1 MSNDIQVTAQMNPI
15 GGGLFNFGSFNEAM
29 HAAQV
34 LSQSSIVPIAYR
46 AYVEKK
52 SFGKGTGQYD
62 ENPNA
67 AANCLVALNMANRMG
82 ADPLMIMQ
90 NLYIIEGRPAWSS
103 QFIIAA
109 INSCGRF
116 TALRFE
122 ITKGDK
128 KDVTYQ
134 VAEWK
139 NKEKTM
145 VNKTESINE
154 MSCIAWA
161 TEKSTGERIESSPI
175 TMELAIKEG
184 WYQKSG
190 SKWQTMP
197 EQMLRY
203 RAAAFF
209 GRIYAPELLMGIQT
223 KEEIDDVSETK
234 DVTANRAK
242 SDIGASINSLLE
254 TLPDVPEEPIAPNY
268 DITSLLAKIDGMQTL
283 KDTLDVA
290 EEINQA
296 KNSRATVLQPEDL
309 KIMQIAWTAKKK
321 QVVTAT
327 EYQNIMQQVNDCQ
340 DLESADRLK
349 SVIDDKASDF
359 GDAAQSLYD
368 KLELVTEEIGAQG

>member
-1 MSNDIQVTAQMNPI
+1 MNDNMQIAAQINPT

-34 LSQSSIVPIAYR
+34 LSQSSIVPTAYR

-128 KDVTYQ
+128 KEVSYQ
-134 VAEWK
+134 IAEWK

-145 VNKTESINE
+145 VNKTESIDE

-223 KEEIDDVSETK
+223 KEEIDDIT
-234 DVTANRAK
+234 DVTATAIK
-242 SDIGASINSLLE
+242 SPADVGASINSLLE
-254 TLPDVPEEPIAPNY
+254 TIPDEPAIPNY
-268 DITSLLAKIDGMQTL
+268 DISSLMTGIKNIQNADDADRVVGQIK
-283 KDTLDVA
+283 
-290 EEINQA
+290 QA
-296 KNSRATVLQPEDL
+296 KESQYTVLQPEDL
-309 KIMQIAWTAKKK
+309 KTLQIAFTAKK
-321 QVVTAT
+321 A
-327 EYQNIMQQVNDCQ
+327 E
-340 DLESADRLK
+340 L
-349 SVIDDKASDF
+349 
-359 GDAAQSLYD
+359 DAAIESD
-368 KLELVTEEIGAQG
+368 HA

>member
-1 MSNDIQVTAQMNPI
+1 MNDNMQIAAQMNPT

-34 LSQSSIVPIAYR
+34 LSQSSIVPTAYR

-67 AANCLVALNMANRMG
+67 ASNCLVALNMANRMG

-122 ITKGDK
+122 ITKGIK
-128 KDVTYQ
+128 KDITYQ

-145 VNKTESINE
+145 VNKTESIDE

-223 KEEIDDVSETK
+223 KEEIDDISEPK
-234 DVTANRAK
+234 NVTANRATT
-242 SDIGASINSLLE
+242 DISASINSLLE
-254 TLPDVPEEPIAPNY
+254 TIPDEPAIEYYNVSKILA
-268 DITSLLAKIDGMQTL
+268 DINDMDSKELTKKAGIEFAKLL
-283 KDTLDVA
+283 
-290 EEINQA
+290 NQA
-296 KNSRATVLQPEDL
+296 GVFITDIDVDAVREALTKKNAEL
-309 KIMQIAWTAKKK
+309 
-321 QVVTAT
+321 
-327 EYQNIMQQVNDCQ
+327 
-340 DLESADRLK
+340 
-349 SVIDDKASDF
+349 
-359 GDAAQSLYD
+359 DAAI
-368 KLELVTEEIGAQG
+368 EPEHA